1 MTSSAAYA
9 DISEDVFSGV
19 KQPNS
24 STDRPTDPH
33 SVPHGVDA
41 ESAAVKSASDE
52 IEYVTSAI
60 EELQNRLDRANEQ
73 MNQVSA
79 VRTTELEIGRL
90 FVEAQKFTEAALNKL
105 EGQIHEILAEAE
117 NKAAQM
123 VREAHE
129 EAEAIREEAKNQSRF
144 PTEKASELQDAIVGF
159 SSINEKLVEE
169 LSTLNTMLGPSPA
182 TDEIRSAPSA
192 QRAAGTP

>member
-9 DISEDVFSGV
+9 DINEDDV
-19 KQPNS
+19 S
-24 STDRPTDPH
+24 SVEAPSAPTGRHADPK
-33 SVPHGVDA
+33 SVPDRVDA
-41 ESAAVKSASDE
+41 QTAAVMSASDE

-60 EELQNRLDRANEQ
+60 EELQSRLDRANEQ
-73 MNQVSA
+73 MHQVSA

-90 FVEAQKFTEAALNKL
+90 FVEAQKFTEAALTKL

-117 NKAAQM
+117 KKAAQM

-129 EAEAIREEAKNQSRF
+129 EAEAIREEAKHQSRF
-144 PTEKASELQDAIVGF
+144 STEKASELQDAIVGF

-169 LSTLNTMLGPSPA
+169 LSTLNTMLGPPPA
-182 TDEIRSAPSA
+182 TDEIGAPPSAP
-192 QRAAGTP
+192 RATGTP